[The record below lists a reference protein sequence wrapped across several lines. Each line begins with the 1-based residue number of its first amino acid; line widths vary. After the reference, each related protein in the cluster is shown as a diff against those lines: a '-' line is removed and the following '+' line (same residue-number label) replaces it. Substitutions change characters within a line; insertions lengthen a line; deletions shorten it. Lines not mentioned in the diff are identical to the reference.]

1 MNTLSRQD
9 EQKRAAAIAALDELI
24 PDTIVGVGT
33 GSTVNFFIEAL
44 AERKAQFR
52 GAVSS
57 SVVST
62 LRLRNL
68 GVRVWSL
75 NELLAEGLTIP
86 VYVDG
91 ADEIN
96 SRLHMIKGG
105 GGALTQEK
113 IIAAAAQRFVCV
125 ADASKLVESLG
136 KYPLPVEVI
145 ESARELIC
153 QRFSRLGGAAKP
165 RAGFISDNGHPILDV
180 TGLSISDPVAMED
193 EINGWPGVVTVGLFA
208 RRPADVALIA
218 ASAGVRRIV
227 PTDDLSLAR

>member
-9 EQKRAAAIAALDELI
+9 EQKRAAALAALDELM

-33 GSTVNFFIEAL
+33 GSTVNFFIEGL
-44 AERKAQFR
+44 AERKSQFR

-57 SVVST
+57 SAAST
-62 LRLRNL
+62 LRLRDL
-68 GVRVWSL
+68 GIRVWSL

-96 SRLHMIKGG
+96 SRLHMVKGG

-113 IIAAAAQRFVCV
+113 IIAAASQRFVCV
-125 ADASKLVESLG
+125 ADASKLVNTLG
-136 KYPLPVEVI
+136 RYPLPVEVI
-145 ESARELIC
+145 ESARQLIS
-153 QRFSRLGGAAKP
+153 QRFLRLGGEAKL

-180 TGLSISDPVAMED
+180 SGLTIVDPVALED
-193 EINGWPGVVTVGLFA
+193 EINGWPGLVTVGLFA
-208 RRPADVALIA
+208 RRSADLALIA
-218 ASAGVRRIV
+218 AAEGIRRIL
-227 PTDDLSLAR
+227 PERRAL